1 MEQLLLARVD
11 DRLIHGQV
19 MTAWMKLLPAK
30 EILIADD
37 KVAKD
42 PFMTQVLTMA
52 APAGVKGKVYS
63 VEEAAKALKD
73 GLKVP
78 SIMLAKTPLTYEKI
92 VDLGAHI
99 PEINIGGM
107 GISGERKTLYKNIA
121 ADPQERDAIRKF
133 LDQGIQVKIQ
143 VIPAD
148 KVVDVAGL
156 L

>member
-1 MEQLLLARVD
+1 MEHLLLARVD

-52 APAGVKGKVYS
+52 APAGVKVKVYS
-63 VEEAAKALKD
+63 VEQAADALKE
-73 GLKVP
+73 GLKLP
-78 SIMLAKTPLTYEKI
+78 SIMLAKTPLTYKKI
-92 VDLGAHI
+92 IDLGAEI

-107 GISGERKTLYKNIA
+107 GISGERNTLYKNIA
-121 ADPQERDAIRKF
+121 ADQQERDAMKEFINK
-133 LDQGIQVKIQ
+133 GIQVKIQ

-148 KVVDVAGL
+148 KVVDVSGL

>member
-1 MEQLLLARVD
+1 
-11 DRLIHGQV
+11 
-19 MTAWMKLLPAK
+19 
-30 EILIADD
+30 
-37 KVAKD
+37 
-42 PFMTQVLTMA
+42 MA
-52 APAGVKGKVYS
+52 APAGVKVKVYS

-99 PEINIGGM
+99 PAINIGGM

>member
-1 MEQLLLARVD
+1 
-11 DRLIHGQV
+11 
-19 MTAWMKLLPAK
+19 
-30 EILIADD
+30 
-37 KVAKD
+37 
-42 PFMTQVLTMA
+42 
-52 APAGVKGKVYS
+52 
-63 VEEAAKALKD
+63 
-73 GLKVP
+73 
-78 SIMLAKTPLTYEKI
+78 
-92 VDLGAHI
+92 
-99 PEINIGGM
+99 M

>member
-1 MEQLLLARVD
+1 
-11 DRLIHGQV
+11 
-19 MTAWMKLLPAK
+19 
-30 EILIADD
+30 
-37 KVAKD
+37 
-42 PFMTQVLTMA
+42 
-52 APAGVKGKVYS
+52 
-63 VEEAAKALKD
+63 
-73 GLKVP
+73 
-78 SIMLAKTPLTYEKI
+78 MLEKTPLTYEKI

-99 PEINIGGM
+99 PAINIGGM

>member
-1 MEQLLLARVD
+1 MGQLLLARVD

-37 KVAKD
+37 KVAGD

-52 APAGVKGKVYS
+52 APAGVKVKVYS
-63 VEEAAKALKD
+63 VEQAANALKE
-73 GLKVP
+73 GLKLP
-78 SIMLAKTPLTYEKI
+78 SIMLAKTPLTYKKI
-92 VDLGAHI
+92 MDLGAEI

-121 ADPQERDAIRKF
+121 ADQQERDAIKEF
-133 LDQGIQVKIQ
+133 INKGIQVKIQ

-148 KVVDVAGL
+148 KVIDVSGL

>member
-1 MEQLLLARVD
+1 MEHLLLARVD

-30 EILIADD
+30 EILIAEE
-37 KVAKD
+37 KAAKD
-42 PFMTQVLTMA
+42 PSMTQVLTMA
-52 APAGVKGKVYS
+52 APGGVKVKVYS
-63 VEEAAKALKD
+63 VEQAAQALKE
-73 GLKVP
+73 GLKAP
-78 SIMLAKTPLTYEKI
+78 SIMLAKTPLTYKKI
-92 VDLGAHI
+92 MDLGAEI

-121 ADPQERDAIRKF
+121 ADPQERDAIKEF
-133 LDQGIQVKIQ
+133 INKGIQVKIQ

-148 KVVDVAGL
+148 KVVDVSGL

>member
-1 MEQLLLARVD
+1 MEHLLLARVD

-30 EILIADD
+30 EILITDD

-52 APAGVKGKVYS
+52 APAGVKVKVYS
-63 VEEAAKALKD
+63 VEQAADALKE
-73 GLKVP
+73 GLKLP
-78 SIMLAKTPLTYEKI
+78 SIMLAKTPLTYKKI
-92 VDLGAHI
+92 IDLGAEI

-121 ADPQERDAIRKF
+121 ADQQERDAIKEF
-133 LDQGIQVKIQ
+133 INKGIQVKIQ

-148 KVVDVAGL
+148 KVVDVSGL

>member
-52 APAGVKGKVYS
+52 APAGVKVKVYS
-63 VEEAAKALKD
+63 VEETAKALKD

-78 SIMLAKTPLTYEKI
+78 SIILAKTPLTYEKI
-92 VDLGAHI
+92 
-99 PEINIGGM
+99 
-107 GISGERKTLYKNIA
+107 
-121 ADPQERDAIRKF
+121 
-133 LDQGIQVKIQ
+133 DQKM
-143 VIPAD
+143 
-148 KVVDVAGL
+148 
-156 L
+156 